1 MGSENRKRRGTASSM
16 GAATTALAAL
26 LAALMPAAYGDE
38 SAGSGLSGV
47 LWHNNFALDTI
58 DGTQLASLAGQAPR
72 TVDSDKT
79 ARAVPDGTRYA
90 IYDHDSSSNVT
101 TLSVKRSSDGATLH
115 QRRYD
120 GYLRDLKPS
129 PIVASRLLVRYS
141 DAVGDPSVFLA
152 LDLALS
158 PSLLETFAAPTV
170 AVDWLGDGRVV
181 AVGSDGSLSAGE
193 PGGARTATGSIDLL
207 GRSVRHIAVQPGGS
221 RMILGLQALSG
232 SGDVEG
238 SDLWLVNLDG
248 SATLRYTSTNLSNY
262 GRWSPDGQRI
272 AFDVDTG
279 TVCTGTQC
287 SGTCEIWHAPASVGA
302 LNPLPAAPG
311 GAARFSVIDG
321 QGATRTLGCNVLAW
335 TP

>member
-1 MGSENRKRRGTASSM
+1 MKRRGSGSPI
-16 GAATTALAAL
+16 GAPATALALVAAL
-26 LAALMPAAYGDE
+26 VLAAYAGE
-38 SAGSGLSGV
+38 SGGAGGGGLSGV

-58 DGTQLASLAGQAPR
+58 DGTQLASLGGQAPR
-72 TVDSDKT
+72 TVDRDKT

-90 IYDHDSSSNVT
+90 IYDHDSRSNVT
-101 TLSVKRSSDGATLH
+101 TLTVKRSSDGATLH
-115 QRRYD
+115 RRQYN
-120 GYLRDLKPS
+120 GYLRDIKPS
-129 PIVASRLLVRYS
+129 PTVASRLLVRYS
-141 DAVGDPSVFLA
+141 EAVGDPSVFLA
-152 LDLALS
+152 LDLAVS

-181 AVGSDGSLSAGE
+181 AVSRSGSLSAGQ
-193 PGGARTATGSIDLL
+193 PGGARTTTGSVDLL
-207 GRSVRHIAVQPGGS
+207 GRSVRHIAVQPRGS
-221 RMILGLQALSG
+221 RMILGLLALSG
-232 SGDVEG
+232 TGNVEG

-248 SATLRYTSTNLSNY
+248 SATVRYTSTNISNY

-279 TVCTGTQC
+279 TVCTGSQC
-287 SGTCEIWHAPASVGA
+287 SGTCEIWHGPASASA

-311 GAARFSVIDG
+311 SAVRFSVVDR